1 MGVERLAASL
11 TRLQDALAD
20 AHLPLDVP
28 SVDESRE
35 LIEASRHQIEDYVL
49 PRLRRLDAPLLAVV
63 GGSTG
68 AGKSTLVNSLVGR
81 VVSEAGVIRPTT
93 RSSVLV
99 HHPDDARWFESTQIL
114 PGLARSDTQV
124 GDPRVLHLVPEPTMP
139 RGLAILDAPDVDS
152 VVEENRVLATQLLGA
167 ADLWLFV
174 TSAARY
180 ADAVPWQYLR
190 AAAKRNAVV
199 AVVLDRVPSTAMGE
213 VPPHLGQMMTQRG
226 LSSSPLFA
234 IPETN
239 VNTAGLLTDAA
250 VAPIRGWFSD
260 LAQDTVRRN
269 EVVLQTLDGAISSLA
284 TGTPALVDAVEDQL
298 MAMATLRSDA
308 EKSFAEA
315 ARLVAGQSVDGT
327 LMRGEVLARWQ
338 DFVGTGE
345 SFRAMEKRIGLFR
358 DRSAHVAKGDPKKA
372 HEVQLAVAS
381 GLEVLIRD
389 EGEAATRRA
398 VSAWEAH
405 PAGRQV
411 LAHADAL
418 EQVSTDFV
426 ESSTRVI
433 GEWQADVLALVS
445 DEGKSKKA
453 AARYLALGANGAG
466 AAVMIL
472 VFTQAA
478 GSDGADVGVAK
489 GAAALAQ
496 RVLEAIF
503 GDDAVRR
510 MAGQAQKQLDDRVES
525 LMASELA
532 RFELL
537 LGQVDIDPSQ
547 AELLTV
553 AVNAL
558 NLERAQ
564 PDRYERAAEF
574 TAPQPPVVASP
585 SERDEVETETA
596 SGAALLDTSEEF
608 ALASLAAEVT
618 ERSPEDFAEAPAVAE
633 TETEVELEPQSEDV
647 VPEEPM
653 GEEADGGAFAPRE
666 SLAPQ
671 SLTEAAPDDS
681 LDAVAPLDA
690 EEAEVLDA
698 PVRTDHPKIPVPKDL
713 AELAAEAVRRPELS
727 AGTPA
732 EHDGSE
738 PDGDG
743 DVEPDGDGANVAEV
757 TQGTPAEQSGESAG
771 EAVAADVEQGHGSES
786 EFSWD
791 EGSVFVEPTETSEP
805 ADVVEPAESSD
816 VDDASAIPLTDAIT
830 LPEPPRPYLPEESTP
845 SALPAPPM
853 PSLPP
858 ANPSGTVLPEPPQP
872 YLAER
877 VIPGEPADEF
887 VPSVEDPGS
896 SFPYGSLNPPQNP
909 PQPPPLPSWPLPP
922 MAESPQMNNEE

>member
-585 SERDEVETETA
+585 SERDEVETEPT

-647 VPEEPM
+647 VPEAPM

>member
-585 SERDEVETETA
+585 SERDEVETEPT